1 MPLRAVCFLV
11 VLQVCSCSE
20 QSTSSPPAGEASAN
34 ARGLQNANAM
44 VANAKLCEPD
54 TGVGS
59 AQACEQACERACA
72 LNHSNSCANWAAL
85 LEAEHPSRAEQLYAQ
100 ACKGGSGIGC
110 EGQAAIVA
118 SAGDSATELYLDA
131 RRYHRIH
138 CEQGYGRSCEQLA
151 VLFERGLG
159 GAVSPELGRVFRR
172 TACSLGRSGSCRRD
186 R

>member
-1 MPLRAVCFLV
+1 MLLRAAYFLV
-11 VLQVCSCSE
+11 VLQVYSCSDR
-20 QSTSSPPAGEASAN
+20 STSSPPASEAN
-34 ARGLQNANAM
+34 ARGLLNANAM

-59 AQACEQACERACA
+59 AQDCERACA

-85 LEAEHPSRAEQLYAQ
+85 LEPDTPIRAEQLYEQ

-110 EGQAAIVA
+110 EGQATIVA
-118 SAGDSATELYLDA
+118 SAGESATELYLDA

-159 GAVSPELGRVFRR
+159 GAVSPETARLFRGKACGLGR
-172 TACSLGRSGSCRRD
+172 TNMCP
-186 R
+186 